1 MRQEQGKI
9 ACYQNGRLYFAEVAL
24 TVLCP
29 AEATSID
36 VACHGKGFTSQGVVE
51 DVPAVG
57 YEDWKQG
64 ALLGIH
70 YALSRCSAPPC
81 SVTVTSI
88 AGLSSDTNPSTVGAA
103 AIQALWSAL
112 QYVPSPEEQ
121 AHIEQIVLR
130 SAVESWERLPEFG
143 S

>member
-1 MRQEQGKI
+1 MRQGQGKM
-9 ACYQNGRLYFAEVAL
+9 ARYQNGRLYFAEVAL

-29 AEATSID
+29 AEATSIIF
-36 VACHGKGFTSQGVVE
+36 ACSGKGFTSQGVVE
-51 DVPAVG
+51 DVPSVG
-57 YEDWKQG
+57 YDDWKQG
-64 ALLGIH
+64 ALLGIR
-70 YALSRCSAPPC
+70 YAMSRCGTLPC

-112 QYVPSPEEQ
+112 QYVPSSEEQ
-121 AHIEQIVLR
+121 THIEQIVLQ
-130 SAVESWERLPEFG
+130 SAAQSWDYLPDFG